1 MPLRSSRQGRGSMS
15 SRSPRPS
22 RNAASSRS
30 VRPGSS
36 QGQVRVSRGR
46 SSTTATSARK
56 GPSTRRTG
64 VAKEAERYS
73 RDSYSRSRRKGKIRS
88 NFNTVSSGNRN
99 AAGYREVRVSD
110 VQGAAQRRQRKQ
122 FHVPRALIALLVAVA
137 VLVGGGVALYNT
149 DIFPVKQVAVTGAT
163 HVSAEEVTALAAVPE
178 GSTLLRVD
186 TEGIANRLKTNPWI
200 ESVSVDRSFPDTVN
214 LNITE
219 RSIGAVVEVA
229 IDDADHTENWALS
242 TDGIWLCQI
251 PDDPESEEGQKVMP
265 AVYEDAQSVLKIS
278 GVPYGQ
284 RPEVGEA
291 CNSGNVSNALSIV
304 SGMSTE
310 LSEQVKTVSATSSE
324 STTITLQNGVEIA
337 FGDASD
343 IREKERVC
351 LELMKEH
358 EGQIAY
364 INVRVVGKPIWR
376 SL

>member
-1 MPLRSSRQGRGSMS
+1 MP
-15 SRSPRPS
+15 SRSARPS
-22 RNAASSRS
+22 RNSAAPRS
-30 VRPGSS
+30 VRSGSS

-46 SSTTATSARK
+46 SSTTATSARR
-56 GPSTRRTG
+56 GASARRAG

-73 RDSYSRSRRKGKIRS
+73 RDSYSHSKRRGKILS
-88 NFNTVSSGNRN
+88 NFNTVSDARN
-99 AAGYREVRVSD
+99 SSGYREVRVSD
-110 VQGAAQRRQRKQ
+110 VQNAAQRRQRKQ
-122 FHVPRALIALLVAVA
+122 FRVPRPLIALLVIIA
-137 VLVGGGVALYNT
+137 VLVGGGVALYNV
-149 DIFPVKQVAVTGAT
+149 DVFPVKQVAVTGAT

-229 IDDADHTENWALS
+229 IDDADTTENWALS
-242 TDGIWLCQI
+242 SDGVWLCQI
-251 PDDPESEEGQKVMP
+251 PDDPDSEEGRKVMP
-265 AVYEDAQSVLKIS
+265 AVYEDAESVLKIS